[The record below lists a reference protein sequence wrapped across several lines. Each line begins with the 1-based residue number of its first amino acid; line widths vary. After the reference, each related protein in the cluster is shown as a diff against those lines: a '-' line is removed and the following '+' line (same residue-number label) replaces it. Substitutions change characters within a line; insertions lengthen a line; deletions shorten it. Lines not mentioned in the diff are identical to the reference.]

1 MATLQLPPRCDRA
14 AVAALLPEFRAAQ
27 GDEPL
32 RIDGSA
38 CQQAGQALLQLLL
51 SARRT
56 GAGAVI
62 AASGALR
69 ETARMAGL
77 EAALLE
83 GGEA

>member
-1 MATLQLPPRCDRA
+1 MATIQLPPRCDRA

-32 RIDGSA
+32 QIDGSA
-38 CQQAGQALLQLLL
+38 CQQAGQAALQLLL

-62 AASGALR
+62 EASDALR
-69 ETARMAGL
+69 ETARLAGL
-77 EAALLE
+77 ETALLG

>member
-1 MATLQLPPRCDRA
+1 MATIQLPPRCDRA

-32 RIDGSA
+32 TVDARA
-38 CQQAGQALLQLLL
+38 CQQAGQAALQLLL

-62 AASGALR
+62 QPSPALR
-69 ETARMAGL
+69 EAARLAGL
-77 EAALLE
+77 EAALL
-83 GGEA
+83 GEDGA